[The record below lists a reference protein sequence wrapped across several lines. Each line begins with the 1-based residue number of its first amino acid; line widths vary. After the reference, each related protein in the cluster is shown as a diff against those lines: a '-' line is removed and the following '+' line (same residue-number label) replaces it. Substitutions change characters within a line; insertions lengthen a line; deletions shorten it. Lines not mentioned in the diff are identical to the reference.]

1 MDGSKSGKNLAV
13 MRTSAAAAGIDTVA
27 ACWSCHGPVDVV
39 ALFCGTCVAVQPP
52 GHTDH
57 FTRLGLDPSFD
68 VDPARLDR
76 HYFDRQRQLH
86 PDRFAT
92 RTGRERVLSQSQA
105 TALNDAYETLKDP
118 LRRADYLLQQSHS
131 GAAPQACHLIND
143 MALLTEAMEMREAL
157 AEAADPAEVTVLAER
172 AADDIGRC
180 VADLSRAFAGGD
192 FEAAA
197 RQTTRLKYLR
207 KLADDCRARRLQLAR
222 P

>member
-1 MDGSKSGKNLAV
+1 MDGSKSRQNLAV
-13 MRTSAAAAGIDTVA
+13 MRASAAATGIDTVA
-27 ACWSCHGPVDVV
+27 ACWSCHGPVDAV
-39 ALFCGTCVAVQPP
+39 ALFCGTCAAVQPP
-52 GHTDH
+52 GQADH

-68 VDPARLDR
+68 VEPTRLDR

-92 RTGRERVLSQSQA
+92 RTPRERALSQTQA
-105 TALNDAYETLKDP
+105 TAINEAYETLKDP

-143 MALLTEAMEMREAL
+143 MVLLTEAMEMREAL
-157 AEAADPAEVTVLAER
+157 AEATDAGAVTAVAER

-180 VADLSRAFAGGD
+180 VAELSQAFADED
-192 FEAAA
+192 FETAA

-207 KLADDCRARRLQLAR
+207 KLADDCRARRLHLAR